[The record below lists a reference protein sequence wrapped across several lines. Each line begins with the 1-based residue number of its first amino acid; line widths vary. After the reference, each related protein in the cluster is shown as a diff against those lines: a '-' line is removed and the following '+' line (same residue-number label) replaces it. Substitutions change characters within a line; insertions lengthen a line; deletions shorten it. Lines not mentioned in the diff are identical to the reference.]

1 MHLRHTTWHNH
12 PKANHS
18 SIMHLNTK
26 LQRQNQTNM
35 SKHLNIIDM
44 AFNQTHPCYLDISC
58 LYSNQ
63 CMSMWVH
70 DLPHYITTPMHQC
83 MFIFIKEIKQTKQN
97 HTKKETQRQ
106 KKQLK
111 QRLKHVSKTKG
122 KQVERIRLFWARIWV
137 CIHRAC
143 IRSSVVCVCISQ
155 VCMRMHEVCVRIHP
169 EHQNLE
175 NAE

>member
-1 MHLRHTTWHNH
+1 MLFRHIKLIFQTMHVHVSAWLTSLHHNTYASMYVH
-12 PKANHS
+12 IHIHVHGIQANQ
-18 SIMHLNTK
+18 IPN
-26 LQRQNQTNM
+26 
-35 SKHLNIIDM
+35 KH
-44 AFNQTHPCYLDISC
+44 
-58 LYSNQ
+58 
-63 CMSMWVH
+63 
-70 DLPHYITTPMHQC
+70 
-83 MFIFIKEIKQTKQN
+83 KEIKQTKQN